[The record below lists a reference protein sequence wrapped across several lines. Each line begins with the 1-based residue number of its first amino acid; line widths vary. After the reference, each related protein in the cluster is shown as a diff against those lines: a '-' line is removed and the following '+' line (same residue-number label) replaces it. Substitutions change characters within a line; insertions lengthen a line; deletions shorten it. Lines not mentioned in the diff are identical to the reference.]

1 MTGALGNRVVV
12 IFLICMI
19 FLMLFPEVAHG
30 VGALQ
35 GKTETESD
43 RLEQEYEFV
52 PDPEDGTLYYLN
64 LGINMCR
71 DAWYSHDRGDS
82 DRASSAGKEAR
93 AMLTYAFSAEVSEVM
108 QDVYERQL
116 PWAHYCIGMLYKIGI
131 GVDKDNLKARYHLTE
146 SAEAGNDGAMVQLAE
161 WEYKDAADNLFSGS
175 FEKAAEWYRKAAENG
190 NAQGAYSLGIMYYRG
205 EGIPQDY
212 ISAYMWTNIATSI
225 DSLNRAEH
233 VKGRDSIREVLTQ
246 QQIIDGQRLAREC
259 VARQI
264 KDC

>member
-12 IFLICMI
+12 TFLICMI

-35 GKTETESD
+35 DKTETESD

-52 PDPEDGTLYYLN
+52 PDPEYGTLYYLD
-64 LGINMCR
+64 LGRQRCI
-71 DAWYSHDRGDS
+71 DAKTSHDRGDS
-82 DRASSAGKEAR
+82 DRASSAGKEAH
-93 AMLTYAFSAEVSEVM
+93 AMFTYAFSAEVSEVM

-116 PWAHYCIGMLYKIGI
+116 PWAHYCLGVLYRIGI
-131 GVDKDNLKARYHLTE
+131 GVDKDNLKARYHLTK
-146 SAEAGNDGAMVQLAE
+146 SAEAGFDGAMLQLAA
-161 WEYKDAADNLFSGS
+161 WEYEGADNLFFGS
-175 FEKAAEWYRKAAENG
+175 FERAAEWYRKAAENG
-190 NAQGAYSLGIMYYRG
+190 DAEGAYALGVMYLRG
-205 EGIPQDY
+205 EGVPQDY

-246 QQIIDGQRLAREC
+246 QQIIDAQSLAREC
-259 VARQI
+259 VARQF